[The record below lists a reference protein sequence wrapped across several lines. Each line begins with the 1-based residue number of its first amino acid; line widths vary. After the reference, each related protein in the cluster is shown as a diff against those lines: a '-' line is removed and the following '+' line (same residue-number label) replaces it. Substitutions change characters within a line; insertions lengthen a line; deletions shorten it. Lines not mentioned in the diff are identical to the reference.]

1 MIYTLYY
8 VHDPMCSWC
17 YAFKSTLEKLK
28 KNLDSNIKI
37 VHVVGGLA
45 KDSDE
50 IMPKD
55 MQEKIENI
63 WYEIEKVTG
72 TKFNHDFWKICQPRR
87 STYIACKATM
97 LARYENKEN
106 EMIEAIQEAYYQKAL
121 NPSDATTLINLSKQ
135 IGMDEKKFEEDL
147 KSQKI
152 ENIWYEIEDVTGTK
166 FNHDFWKKCSPRRST
181 YLACEATILARYENK
196 EEEMINA
203 IQEAYY
209 QKAMN
214 PSDAT
219 TLISLAKQI
228 GMDEKKFEEDLKSQK
243 IEDDLQNELNFRRSL
258 HVKTFPSLILE
269 YKKELYPINIKYNDY
284 EAMLNQIKKREV

>member
-87 STYIACKATM
+87 STY
-97 LARYENKEN
+97 
-106 EMIEAIQEAYYQKAL
+106 
-121 NPSDATTLINLSKQ
+121 
-135 IGMDEKKFEEDL
+135 
-147 KSQKI
+147 
-152 ENIWYEIEDVTGTK
+152 
-166 FNHDFWKKCSPRRST
+166 
-181 YLACEATILARYENK
+181 LACEATMLARYENK